1 MKNLLLDSLKKES
14 ILKGE
19 FVLSSGEKSN
29 YYIDARISTLSSISL
44 GYIADIFYKEIIEQN
59 LNIVGGPSIG
69 ADPIVGAILEKASR
83 DKNSFKGFLVR
94 SADKEH
100 GTKKKIEGPDISN
113 KKVVIVED
121 VVSTGG
127 SILRTIDELDQ
138 INCKV
143 ELILSIVDRE
153 MGAKEKF
160 LESKISYNPIFKISE
175 LL

>member
-83 DKNSFKGFLVR
+83 DKNSFKGV
-94 SADKEH
+94 SV
-100 GTKKKIEGPDISN
+100 KIG
-113 KKVVIVED
+113 
-121 VVSTGG
+121 
-127 SILRTIDELDQ
+127 
-138 INCKV
+138 
-143 ELILSIVDRE
+143 
-153 MGAKEKF
+153 
-160 LESKISYNPIFKISE
+160 
-175 LL
+175 